1 MTSDLAALLSSL
13 VAVDS
18 VNPSLV
24 AGGAG
29 EAEIAGF
36 IEAWARDAGLE
47 TERLE
52 GTPGRPSVIVRARG
66 ARVAVAPSCC
76 AGTPTPSTSRA

>member
-1 MTSDLAALLSSL
+1 MTSELTSLLSSL

-29 EAEIAGF
+29 EQEIATL
-36 IEAWARDAGLE
+36 IEAWARDAGL
-47 TERLE
+47 
-52 GTPGRPSVIVRARG
+52 
-66 ARVAVAPSCC
+66 
-76 AGTPTPSTSRA
+76 